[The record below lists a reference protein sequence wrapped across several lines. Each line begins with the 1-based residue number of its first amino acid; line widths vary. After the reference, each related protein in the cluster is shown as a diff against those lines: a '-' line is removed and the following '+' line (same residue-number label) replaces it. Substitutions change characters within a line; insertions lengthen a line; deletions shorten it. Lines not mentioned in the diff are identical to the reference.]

1 MNFYVVIDTNVVVS
15 AMLKEISV
23 PGIIMSHALK
33 DKIIPVFNEE
43 ILAEYKEVLSRP
55 KFKIAQQRI
64 EKFLSDIIA
73 RGIFVDAE
81 DLEDELPDPKDKV
94 FYCVL
99 MTAREDV
106 DAYLVTGNLKH
117 FPQKIF
123 IVTPRELLDIVESDG
138 D

>member
-1 MNFYVVIDTNVVVS
+1 MNFYAVIDTNVVVS
-15 AMLKEISV
+15 AMLKKNSV
-23 PGIIMSHALK
+23 PEKIVDHALQG
-33 DKIIPVFNEE
+33 KIIPLLNDE
-43 ILAEYKEVLSRP
+43 ILAEYTDVINRP
-55 KFKIAQQRI
+55 KFKFSQETI
-64 EKFLSDIIA
+64 ETLLNKIVE
-73 RGIFVDAE
+73 RGQFIDAK
-81 DLEDELPDPKDKV
+81 DFEDELPDPKDKI

-117 FPQKIF
+117 FPQKIY